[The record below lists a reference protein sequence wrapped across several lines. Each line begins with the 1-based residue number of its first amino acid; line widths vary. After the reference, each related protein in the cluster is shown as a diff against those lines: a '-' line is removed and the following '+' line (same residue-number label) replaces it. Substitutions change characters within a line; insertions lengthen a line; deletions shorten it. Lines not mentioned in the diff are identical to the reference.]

1 MSRCYLRS
9 FALNATVV
17 LAVVRRA
24 SRAYLW
30 LLNHAIVCR
39 PEPQHD
45 DKSEVVRATAQQG
58 GESKPIEKDA
68 APCSDTVGGVSKSCS
83 PCKPTFAIETEA
95 ERATFGVMIAVSNAV
110 VVGSAAS
117 SS

>member
-1 MSRCYLRS
+1 M
-9 FALNATVV
+9 
-17 LAVVRRA
+17 AVVYTVSSIGACVQRSLGEHRGHTFGFSTTQSCA
-24 SRAYLW
+24 
-30 LLNHAIVCR
+30 

-58 GESKPIEKDA
+58 GGSKPTEKDA
-68 APCSDTVGGVSKSCS
+68 APSSDIVGGVSKSCS